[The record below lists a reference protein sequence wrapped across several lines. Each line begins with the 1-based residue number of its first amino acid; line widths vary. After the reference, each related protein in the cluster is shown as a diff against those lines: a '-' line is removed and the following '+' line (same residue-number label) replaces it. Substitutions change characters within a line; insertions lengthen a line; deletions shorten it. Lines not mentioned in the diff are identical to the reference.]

1 MISEALIKA
10 NTGSPV
16 TICCNS
22 LEKIRWY
29 YNSLYGD
36 SISNNTC
43 IMFDSVNLN
52 NTGDYFCYGKYGG
65 RNNSSFVAQTTLN
78 VYGKL

>member
-1 MISEALIKA
+1 
-10 NTGSPV
+10 
-16 TICCNS
+16 
-22 LEKIRWY
+22 
-29 YNSLYGD
+29 
-36 SISNNTC
+36 
-43 IMFDSVNLN
+43 MFDSVNLN